1 MLAVLAGQASAEDI
15 LLEVALDSTQGSSVQ
30 RFREE
35 EIEWSLQ
42 GGYGYFLTKTIAP
55 TLYIL
60 SLAMIGAGAIAA
72 LSFIS
77 WEVKKVIR
85 SSKTGYN
92 KAGVEDD

>member
-1 MLAVLAGQASAEDI
+1 MLFVGMLAVLAGQASAEDI

-72 LSFIS
+72 LTFIS
-77 WEVKKVIR
+77 WVVKTVL
-85 SSKTGYN
+85 
-92 KAGVEDD
+92 

>member
-72 LSFIS
+72 LTFIS
-77 WEVKKVIR
+77 WVVKTVL
-85 SSKTGYN
+85 
-92 KAGVEDD
+92 

>member
-1 MLAVLAGQASAEDI
+1 MLFVGMLAVLAGQASAEDI

-72 LSFIS
+72 LTFIS
-77 WEVKKVIR
+77 WVVK
-85 SSKTGYN
+85 T
-92 KAGVEDD
+92 EL